1 LPHQKSKQKSIVTS
15 HKNLKEIIFTIEQSL
30 LSWKNQKI
38 FSWRGSS
45 EMLTTGQKKVITKE
59 LQVDYNKQAKKVKD
73 ELMYFIF

>member
-15 HKNLKEIIFTIEQSL
+15 HKNPKEIIFTIEQSL